1 MSGLTCQQIAFR
13 DETCAERKSQ
23 RGLWLGVNPFAAY
36 DLDRPIAFGLICDRI
51 NADGGNNPRFRKAL
65 LFYRGEQ

>member
-1 MSGLTCQQIAFR
+1 MSDLTCQQIVFVTKLVLSVNRTAV
-13 DETCAERKSQ
+13 C
-23 RGLWLGVNPFAAY
+23 GLGVNAFAAY

-51 NADGGNNPRFRKAL
+51 NADGGNNPRIRKAL